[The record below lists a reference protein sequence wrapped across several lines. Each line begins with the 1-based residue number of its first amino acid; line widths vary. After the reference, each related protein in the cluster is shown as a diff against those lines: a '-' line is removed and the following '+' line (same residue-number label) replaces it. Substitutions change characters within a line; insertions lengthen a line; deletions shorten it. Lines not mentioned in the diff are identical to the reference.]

1 MAYTCKYSLSFSITL
16 IILVLTVRK
25 YRICDCILNK
35 HMDWKHRTGKQT
47 LSQFLFIRRL
57 YAHNLSP
64 FRLFGLM
71 DQLIIHSLKSVQN
84 VMINDR
90 HCFECYGYD
99 ILIDAD
105 LKPWLVEVNASPSL
119 TVTTEADR
127 ILKLS
132 LLRDIYNIVAAGIP
146 PAVNEYVCLNL
157 LSVD

>member
-1 MAYTCKYSLSFSITL
+1 M
-16 IILVLTVRK
+16 V
-25 YRICDCILNK
+25 
-35 HMDWKHRTGKQT
+35 
-47 LSQFLFIRRL
+47 
-57 YAHNLSP
+57 
-64 FRLFGLM
+64 FRLFTQM

-119 TVTTEADR
+119 TTTTESDR
-127 ILKLS
+127 SLKLS

-146 PAVNEYVCLNL
+146 SHVPE
-157 LSVD
+157 